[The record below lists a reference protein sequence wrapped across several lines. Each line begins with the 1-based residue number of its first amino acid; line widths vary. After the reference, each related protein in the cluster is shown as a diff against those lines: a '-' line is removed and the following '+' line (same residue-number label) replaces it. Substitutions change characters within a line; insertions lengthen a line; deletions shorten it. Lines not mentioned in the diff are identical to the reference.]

1 MNNKVRNTVI
11 IFSTYLFGIFT
22 SSWYLTSD
30 KDFTDQVTKTTAP
43 ILTEQ
48 VQTNNSNEEDKY
60 SKLVISNQ
68 QLKQQI
74 SQLTEQ
80 LSQSNKD
87 SELALQLVAENQTK
101 KDEKTASSFIK
112 MMTPDFLKST
122 LEMQLSPVTSELT
135 HTLNLSDKQSK
146 LLADLLKNKAE
157 ADIDANAK
165 VLEKMTNGG
174 AKEMIENSLHG
185 KEDESVAALEAKD
198 LMAINQS
205 NYQNKLMDILS
216 EEQLEQYQKFEE
228 DKQQQQYQMSMN
240 IQSSM
245 TMSRIP
251 SLEEYQKAEISQFFQ
266 QSNSNLP
273 EVKIGTFGSSFAQ
286 SNTAM
291 DPQFHMNL
299 QKQLEQVLTPEQL
312 KGYNQSQKEWLNGMA
327 SMMGGG

>member
-11 IFSTYLFGIFT
+11 IFSTYLFGIFS
-22 SSWYLTSD
+22 SSWYSSFN
-30 KDFTDQVTKTTAP
+30 KDFTNQVTKTTAP

-48 VQTNNSNEEDKY
+48 AQTNYSNEEDKY
-60 SKLVISNQ
+60 SKLVNSNQ

-101 KDEKTASSFIK
+101 KDEKTASSFMK
-112 MMTPDFLKST
+112 MMTPDFLKSA

-146 LLADLLKNKAE
+146 SLADLLKNKAE

-174 AKEMIENSLHG
+174 AKEMIEDSLHG

-216 EEQLEQYQKFEE
+216 EKQLEQYQKFEE

-312 KGYNQSQKEWLNGMA
+312 KGYNQSQKE
-327 SMMGGG
+327 